1 MQQDQFL
8 KTIHE
13 ERSETSSVA
22 PGFVLPNNITR
33 GHRTPSEISNVASS
47 VRNGSRSEAPSSV
60 GAILPG
66 STVLPETAQNPPSKK
81 RACERFLK
89 RNLVLIL
96 GSSILLIGV
105 IVGIVVV
112 ATAPM
117 DDPEAAAVSGPESL
131 PASENT
137 PTASPLLN
145 TPTSRPSLRTPAG
158 DPLNTVPPPETI
170 ALLDVTLR
178 TVTSDYDSLTLN
190 QTSPYYQAREW
201 MLYQDLLRED
211 VIREGSR
218 WVIQRYI
225 LVLFYFSL
233 NGDQWLDSGD
243 ERFLIRHKSECQW
256 AGVTCSEDE
265 EAVISLHIP
274 FNNLTGT
281 LPSELGHLS
290 KLQWLNLTDNYIA
303 GSISNTV
310 FDQMENLYRIEL
322 SKNKLTGLIPP
333 SLWSIPSLKFVD
345 LSDNL
350 LEGPFELSEDSSPA
364 RNLTEIRL
372 SNNVLEGSLPTW
384 LSDLPELTHL
394 EAVNSNFSGRLPDP
408 IPPALQHLNLYWNA
422 LTGEIPESYFG
433 SVSLVYLYLDF
444 NELTGTLPSITPPM
458 NNSLSHLFLH
468 NNLLSGEIPE
478 SFGYEWTNLQK
489 LFLHNNSALTGSLGP
504 ADERLCTTIWPQF
517 EKMKSDCKGNL
528 SSVLCPCCF
537 EC

>member
-13 ERSETSSVA
+13 DRSDTSSIA

-33 GHRTPSEISNVASS
+33 GPRAPSEISNVASS
-47 VRNGSRSEAPSSV
+47 VRNGPRSEAPSSV

-66 STVLPETAQNPPSKK
+66 STALPETAQSPPSKK

-96 GSSILLIGV
+96 GSCILLVGV

-117 DDPEAAAVSGPESL
+117 DDPAAVSGPEAM
-131 PASENT
+131 PASPNI
-137 PTASPLLN
+137 PTGSPLLN
-145 TPTSRPSLRTPAG
+145 APSARPSLRTPAG
-158 DPLNTVPPPETI
+158 DTLNTAPLPETI
-170 ALLDVTLR
+170 ALLDSTLR
-178 TVTSDYDSLTLN
+178 SVTADYDNLIAN
-190 QTSPYYQAREW
+190 ETSHYYRARQW

-211 VIREGSR
+211 VIRDRSV

-225 LVLFYFSL
+225 LVLFYYSL
-233 NGDQWLDSGD
+233 NGDYWRD
-243 ERFLIRHKSECQW
+243 EGFLTRDVTECQW
-256 AGVTCSEDE
+256 AGVSCSEDE
-265 EAVISLHIP
+265 EVVITLHIP

-290 KLQWLNLTDNYIA
+290 KLQWLNLTDNNIT
-303 GSISNTV
+303 GSIATTV
-310 FDQMENLYRIEL
+310 FDQTENLYRVDL
-322 SKNKLTGLIPP
+322 SKNNLTGLIPP
-333 SLWSIPSLKFVD
+333 SLWSIPSLQIVD
-345 LSDNL
+345 LSDNF
-350 LEGPFELSEDSSPA
+350 LEGPFELAADSSPA
-364 RNLTEIRL
+364 TSLTEIRL
-372 SNNVLEGSLPTW
+372 SNNLLEGSLPTW

-394 EAVNSNFSGRLPDP
+394 EAVNANFSGRLPDP

-433 SVSLVYLYLDF
+433 SANLVYLYLDY
-444 NELTGTLPSITPPM
+444 NELTGKLPSITPPM

-468 NNLLSGEIPE
+468 NNQLSGEIPE
-478 SFGYEWTNLQK
+478 SFGYKWTNLQK

-504 ADERLCTTIWPQF
+504 ADETLCNAIWPQF
-517 EKMKSDCKGNL
+517 EKMKSDCKGNV
-528 SSVLCPCCF
+528 STVICPCCF